1 MLRSLSESSCC
12 VGLGMN
18 LEKTKVIFNMH
29 IILKPIYVKGK
40 PFEVIGKYTYLGHTE
55 MSGTMKDDSKDT
67 KQNSN
72 ESTNPYAIWKDKD
85 RKSVVVS
92 ANTLRILRFGSIL
105 QTWTEVSKINYM
117 SNLTL
122 DDYPKEQRLRSI
134 SFLPRYRISPVFEN
148 LITITENIN
157 RDSIVSERFPKS
169 VTSLLNEDQLWG
181 CFYNF
186 PELYDDIYSPIVPI
200 RNIKDVP
207 EIKDGLLTRNVV
219 TACLSYLKRTPIMK
233 DYVYIKLNISSRYLT
248 DIGVL
253 KHYKYLVYLDLSSN
267 LLTDLKV
274 LSNLLYLQYL
284 SVDFNRLKA
293 VLDYETP
300 QWFLTEVHYKYNS
313 VMNIRELKD
322 FWSITILDLSHNNIK
337 CIEGLQNLRYLRRLD
352 LSFNDIQR
360 LENLNHLRL
369 TWLDVSYNNISS
381 FEYGSDAGLWT
392 LLHLEILNLN
402 DNKLTSMKLFSDC
415 TRLRELHARNNCFNV
430 LLELAIYMSNLRS
443 LILLDLSSNPICNIL
458 GYKDVVYNKFPKLL
472 QLDDKEIDPVEQRAS
487 KMDMSP
493 DIITFAT
500 RRLLRLLYIQQ
511 LSRSRVSPFTPP
523 ADTTDIPI
531 VVIVGYEAVGKGS
544 LARRL
549 ATECSSNI
557 ELALQHTTACHFLD
571 HYKVIT
577 RRKFDDML
585 LAGDLLTYSE
595 IDGESYGLSRE
606 EAFVKD
612 GRVKVVTMDLI
623 GALMLKLRGYRP
635 YLILASCSH
644 RQNLSCKQLERR
656 EARNLIYQKKM
667 FMEEPM
673 EISTLQVLLSGR
685 IIINGILNEIIQT
698 LSDENDNN
706 DFIIDSE
713 CSLMLDSD
721 ERKRFEI
728 KEVDRIAMTFS
739 STLSLISKN
748 NNDKS
753 SLVDSGMYSLY
764 KEQPGIDEYTSNVYG
779 LESYQEKTQHKRSNA
794 YRHLANKQDQINLN
808 RKSIEDKNIS
818 STWRG
823 LPGSRKSSKS
833 VAFTSPENSDLI
845 DKDINS
851 SDLLFDPQPEKDVDN
866 LLMKSISAKVAWP
879 QADGIKPQDD
889 LWLAFLLRNGLLHTS
904 NARTQS
910 QLRWENQVDGPD
922 FIVNQQRHA
931 QTLTTESFTTT
942 IKDDYE
948 EIHRKCPGL
957 FWDTVNMDNPDAAF
971 KKIKIIIRDIVK
983 SQKNLKP
990 MFDINFTNLN
1000 YPILEKRLMRI
1011 CKEIAPQRLFY

>member
-1 MLRSLSESSCC
+1 
-12 VGLGMN
+12 
-18 LEKTKVIFNMH
+18 
-29 IILKPIYVKGK
+29 
-40 PFEVIGKYTYLGHTE
+40 
-55 MSGTMKDDSKDT
+55 MSDAIKDDTTDIKQMSKH
-67 KQNSN
+67 SN
-72 ESTNPYAIWKDKD
+72 ESTNPSKASWKD
-85 RKSVVVS
+85 RKSAHIS

-105 QTWTEVSKINYM
+105 QTWTEVSNINYM
-117 SNLTL
+117 SALTL
-122 DDYPKEQRLRSI
+122 DEDPKEQRFRSI
-134 SFLPRYRISPVFEN
+134 SFLPRYRISPLFET
-148 LITITENIN
+148 LITLTENGN
-157 RDSIVSERFPKS
+157 RDSIIAEQFPAN

-186 PELYDDIYSPIVPI
+186 PELYDDIYSPVVPI
-200 RNIKDVP
+200 RNIEDIP
-207 EIKDGLLTRNVV
+207 EIKNGVLTRDVV
-219 TACLSYLKRTPIMK
+219 TACLSYLKRTPIMQ
-233 DYVYIKLNISSRYLT
+233 DYVYIKLNLSSKYLINI
-248 DIGVL
+248 DAL

-284 SVDFNRLKA
+284 SVDFNKLKA

-313 VMNIRELKD
+313 VMNIRELKS

-337 CIEGLQNLRYLRRLD
+337 YIEGLQNLRYLRRLD
-352 LSFNDIQR
+352 LSFNHIQR

-381 FEYGSDAGLWT
+381 FEYGSDSGLWT
-392 LLHLEILNLN
+392 LLHLESLNISE
-402 DNKLTSMKLFSDC
+402 NKLTSLKLLSGC
-415 TRLRELHARNNCFNV
+415 TRLRELRARNNCFNV

-443 LILLDLSSNPICNIL
+443 LILLDLSSNPICNVL

-472 QLDDKEIDPVEQRAS
+472 ELDDIEVDPVEQRAAI
-487 KMDMSP
+487 MDMSP

-511 LSRSRVSPFTPP
+511 LSRARVSPFTPP

-549 ATECSSNI
+549 AAECASNI

-595 IDGESYGLSRE
+595 MDGESYGLSRE

-612 GRVKVVTMDLI
+612 GKVKVVTMDLI
-623 GALMLKLRGYRP
+623 GALMLRLRGYRP
-635 YLILASCSH
+635 YLILASCSDK
-644 RQNLSCKQLERR
+644 QSLSRKQQERR
-656 EARNLIYQKKM
+656 EARNLIYEKKM
-667 FMEEPM
+667 FMEEPV
-673 EISTLQVLLSGR
+673 EISTLQILMSGR
-685 IIINGILNEIIQT
+685 LIINGILNELIQT
-698 LSDENDNN
+698 LSDENDHI

-713 CSLMLDSD
+713 CSLKLDSED
-721 ERKRFEI
+721 RKRYEI
-728 KEVDRIAMTFS
+728 KAVDRIAMTFS

-764 KEQPGIDEYTSNVYG
+764 KEQPGMDEYTSNVYG
-779 LESYQEKTQHKRSNA
+779 LESYQDKNQQKRSNA
-794 YRHLANKQDQINLN
+794 FHHLSNKQDQINLN
-808 RKSIEDKNIS
+808 RKSIEDKNTS

-823 LPGSRKSSKS
+823 KKPIKLKSNYNFGLPSSRKSSKS
-833 VAFTSPENSDLI
+833 VAFTSPENTNLI
-845 DKDINS
+845 DKEIDS
-851 SDLLFDPQPEKDVDN
+851 SELLFDPQTKKDMDN

-889 LWLAFLLRNGLLHTS
+889 LWLAFLLGNGLLHTS
-904 NARTQS
+904 SASTQS
-910 QLRWENQVDGPD
+910 FNQLHWETQVDGPD
-922 FIVNQQRHA
+922 FIVNQPGHA
-931 QTLTTESFTTT
+931 QTLTAECFTT
-942 IKDDYE
+942 IIRDDYE

-957 FWDTVNMDNPDAAF
+957 FWDTVNLDNPDAAF
-971 KKIKIIIRDIVK
+971 KKMKTIIKNIVN
-983 SQKNLKP
+983 SQRNLKP

-1000 YPILEKRLMRI
+1000 YPVLEKKLMSI
-1011 CKEIAPQRLFY
+1011 YKEIAPQRLFY